1 MAGLGKG
8 NNVYVGIIKHL
19 NAKSGF
25 GIIACSDTRKI
36 FGCDAPFLCPQ
47 LNRFS
52 VGDTVHFKSLFD
64 PAKGIPQAFDLSM
77 AAQMQ
82 TTTLELRD
90 LVDEPLR
97 IKFVTPRNMAVQ
109 TRPSKRRKRQRK
121 KVKKAAEKRK
131 QKEADEADEKEIEV
145 LQSEISSLK
154 RQLAEA
160 RLLSTRWIQY
170 IYMYIYLYHSS
181 QSTCIR
187 VRFVYFILF
196 IMMC

>member
-109 TRPSKRRKRQRK
+109 TRPSKRIKRKQK

-131 QKEADEADEKEIEV
+131 QKKAKKAAKKKV
-145 LQSEISSLK
+145 KLLLRKRNSLK
-154 RQLAEA
+154 RELAEA
-160 RLLSTRWIQY
+160 RLLS
-170 IYMYIYLYHSS
+170 
-181 QSTCIR
+181 
-187 VRFVYFILF
+187 YFEPA
-196 IMMC
+196 

>member
-1 MAGLGKG
+1 MAGLGNG

-64 PAKGIPQAFDLSM
+64 PAKGTPQAFDLSM

-109 TRPSKRRKRQRK
+109 TRPSKRIKRKQK

-131 QKEADEADEKEIEV
+131 QKKAKKAAEKKV
-145 LQSEISSLK
+145 KLLLSKRNSLK
-154 RQLAEA
+154 RELAEA
-160 RLLSTRWIQY
+160 RLLS
-170 IYMYIYLYHSS
+170 
-181 QSTCIR
+181 
-187 VRFVYFILF
+187 YFEPA
-196 IMMC
+196 

>member
-64 PAKGIPQAFDLSM
+64 PAKGTPQAFDLSM

-82 TTTLELRD
+82 TTMLERRAL
-90 LVDEPLR
+90 LDERLR
-97 IKFVTPRNMAVQ
+97 IKFGHHGTWRC
-109 TRPSKRRKRQRK
+109 RCG
-121 KVKKAAEKRK
+121 
-131 QKEADEADEKEIEV
+131 
-145 LQSEISSLK
+145 LQSE
-154 RQLAEA
+154 
-160 RLLSTRWIQY
+160 
-170 IYMYIYLYHSS
+170 
-181 QSTCIR
+181 
-187 VRFVYFILF
+187 
-196 IMMC
+196 